1 MFKKVLIP
9 VDVTVKEDA
18 QKLLKAAK
26 SLTAGWACEIHVAT
40 VVPTVSMPIVGSYFD
55 KDFEAKSSAAAAQEL
70 ASTVSD
76 ADIDAYEHVL
86 AGTVY
91 DAVIDKAS
99 KLGVDLILIGAHQPD
114 LRDYLLGSNAARVVR
129 HSKSSVLVLR

>member
-9 VDVTVKEDA
+9 VDVSVKEDT

-26 SLTAGWACEIHVAT
+26 TLTAGWACEIHVAT

-55 KDFEAKSSAAAAQEL
+55 KDFEAESNAAAAREL
-70 ASTVSD
+70 SLAVS
-76 ADIDAYEHVL
+76 AANIDARKHIL

-91 DAVIDKAS
+91 DAVIGTAS
-99 KLGVDLILIGAHQPD
+99 KLDADLILIGAHQPG
-114 LRDYLLGSNAARVVR
+114 LRDYLLGTNAARVVR
-129 HSKSSVLVLR
+129 HSTSSVLVLR

>member
-9 VDVTVKEDA
+9 VDVTVAEDT
-18 QKLLKAAK
+18 QKLLKAAIT
-26 SLTAGWACEIHVAT
+26 LTAGWKCEIHVAT

-55 KDFEAKSSAAAAQEL
+55 KDFEAESKAAAAKEL
-70 ASTVSD
+70 ALAVSD
-76 ADIDAYEHVL
+76 ASIDAQQHVL

-91 DAVIDKAS
+91 DTVIDIAS
-99 KLGVDLILIGAHQPD
+99 KLDMDLILIGAHQPE

-129 HSKSSVLVLR
+129 HSKCSVLVLR